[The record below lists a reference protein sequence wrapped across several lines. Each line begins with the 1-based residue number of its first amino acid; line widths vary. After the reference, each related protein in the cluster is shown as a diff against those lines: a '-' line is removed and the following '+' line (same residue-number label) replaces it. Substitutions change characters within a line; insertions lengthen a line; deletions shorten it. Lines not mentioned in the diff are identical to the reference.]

1 MGLEDFSRIIAELR
15 KKLIYIAAVFGI
27 VSIMSFPYMGEV
39 IKKIENDLYYSQIN
53 DLNLSSGTNASR
65 QLVDISHN
73 LSLISND
80 VASSAITQNLTKISS
95 ELLNISH
102 NLNSQGPK
110 IVTLTPLEGLMIQ
123 FKMSL
128 MFGAIVASLLV
139 IYYAYRGFKGRLP
152 SAVSVNKS
160 LIIIAVLI
168 SIILFLLGAAYSYFY
183 MLPFFLKYTLED
195 TIINLEANPNYSLYE
210 FISFVVMTMVI
221 LGFSFELPLVMT
233 ILVRFG
239 ITSRKTLAHYRK
251 HAYIILLI
259 VAAWVTPDPTMFS
272 QIMVMLPFVILYEAS
287 LLGMKMMGK

>member
-1 MGLEDFSRIIAELR
+1 MGLEDFSRIIVELR
-15 KKLIYIAAVFGI
+15 KKLIYIVAVFGI
-27 VSIMSFPYMGEV
+27 VSIISFPYMGEI

-53 DLNLSSGTNASR
+53 GLNLPSNTDASR
-65 QLVDISHN
+65 QLVSISHN
-73 LSLISND
+73 LSSISND
-80 VASSAITQNLTKISS
+80 VASPAITQNLTKISS

-102 NLNSQGPK
+102 SLNSQGPK

-128 MFGAIVASLLV
+128 MFGAIFASLLV
-139 IYYAYRGFKGRLP
+139 LYYAYRGFKGRFP
-152 SAVSVNKS
+152 PAISVNKS
-160 LIIIAVLI
+160 LIIITVMT
-168 SIILFLLGAAYSYFY
+168 SVILFLLGAAYSYFY

-195 TIINLEANPNYSLYE
+195 TVINLGANPNYSLYE

-221 LGFSFELPLVMT
+221 LGLSFELPLVMT

-239 ITSRKTLAHYRK
+239 VTSRQTLAHYRK